1 MTKWLNCPLSNYV
14 YIWFKS
20 DFRHKSFCN
29 ALTVKFYFFFKK
41 GAPLPCRFNAYDLNG
56 NKAISVEEFLSATKG
71 FTKMDRKIL
80 FERLDRNGEI
90 SMQYNVKVTLIVIS
104 R

>member
-1 MTKWLNCPLSNYV
+1 MIVISNIVSICMTKWLNCPLSNYV

-20 DFRHKSFCN
+20 DFRPKSFCN
-29 ALTVKFYFFFKK
+29 ALTVKFYFFYKK
-41 GAPLPCRFNAYDLNG
+41 GVPLPCRFDVYDLNG
-56 NKAISVEEFLSATKG
+56 NKAISVEEFLNATKG

-90 SMQYNVKVTLIVIS
+90 SMQ
-104 R
+104 